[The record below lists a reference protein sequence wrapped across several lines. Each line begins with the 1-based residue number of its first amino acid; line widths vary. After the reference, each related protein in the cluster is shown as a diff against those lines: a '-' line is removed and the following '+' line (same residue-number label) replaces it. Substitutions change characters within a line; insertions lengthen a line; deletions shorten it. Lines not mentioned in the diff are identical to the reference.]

1 MGFHYL
7 MGRGY
12 FMKKYMTVVLP
23 YSPMAPKMAEAIENE
38 ANFQSENGYELVSFS
53 INNSARAILVFK
65 TSEE

>member
-1 MGFHYL
+1 
-7 MGRGY
+7 
-12 FMKKYMTVVLP
+12 MKKYMTVVLP